1 MNRSLVG
8 HSPWGRDESDTTEQS
23 SHTHKLWYN
32 PHLSLPHPSLM
43 KLGHISASWET
54 ERNYVL
60 DFREALETKVQT
72 GFLKSK
78 VIINY
83 ISAT

>member
-1 MNRSLVG
+1 
-8 HSPWGRDESDTTEQS
+8 
-23 SHTHKLWYN
+23 
-32 PHLSLPHPSLM
+32 M

-54 ERNYVL
+54 ERNHVL